1 MSLEPPQSSRGWALW
16 PVHWQAGFRIPTSCE
31 DEQFQK
37 FWGELMAGWICS
49 KKRRSIS
56 KKPRT
61 STKKNVNMIQK
72 SIGDMYIVY
81 QYEYCYPYLY
91 CVSYLCVCLYLC
103 SFTHY
108 IHVQYTY
115 TYTSSIHVFRAF
127 FAVNIGE
134 CLGIPKD
141 YQLPLRHP
149 KMLGMCFR
157 RFEKICNIFMLYPY
171 YIYIDIVGRYI
182 IHIYIS
188 LIICT
193 HFLGPWV
200 LFLGLRFPS
209 SSNHSL
215 GFPMADP
222 LGSIS
227 GIPRDPATHAISPG
241 PVMNHLGAPV
251 FRHQPKWK
259 PIEIGFL
266 KKKKNMVVKHEKM
279 HVLPMFW
286 CWTPGFHR

>member
-182 IHIYIS
+182 IHIYIY
-188 LIICT
+188 
-193 HFLGPWV
+193 H
-200 LFLGLRFPS
+200 
-209 SSNHSL
+209 
-215 GFPMADP
+215 
-222 LGSIS
+222 
-227 GIPRDPATHAISPG
+227 
-241 PVMNHLGAPV
+241 
-251 FRHQPKWK
+251 
-259 PIEIGFL
+259 
-266 KKKKNMVVKHEKM
+266 
-279 HVLPMFW
+279 
-286 CWTPGFHR
+286 

>member
-1 MSLEPPQSSRGWALW
+1 MSLEPPQSSPCWASW

-31 DEQFQK
+31 GAVPKILGGVDGGMDLF
-37 FWGELMAGWICS
+37 

-61 STKKNVNMIQK
+61 STKKNVNMIK
-72 SIGDMYIVY
+72 KNIRDMYIVY

-149 KMLGMCFR
+149 KMLGMCFDAS
-157 RFEKICNIFMLYPY
+157 KKYAISLC
-171 YIYIDIVGRYI
+171 YIYI
-182 IHIYIS
+182 IS
-188 LIICT
+188 I
-193 HFLGPWV
+193 
-200 LFLGLRFPS
+200 
-209 SSNHSL
+209 
-215 GFPMADP
+215 
-222 LGSIS
+222 
-227 GIPRDPATHAISPG
+227 
-241 PVMNHLGAPV
+241 
-251 FRHQPKWK
+251 
-259 PIEIGFL
+259 
-266 KKKKNMVVKHEKM
+266 
-279 HVLPMFW
+279 
-286 CWTPGFHR
+286 